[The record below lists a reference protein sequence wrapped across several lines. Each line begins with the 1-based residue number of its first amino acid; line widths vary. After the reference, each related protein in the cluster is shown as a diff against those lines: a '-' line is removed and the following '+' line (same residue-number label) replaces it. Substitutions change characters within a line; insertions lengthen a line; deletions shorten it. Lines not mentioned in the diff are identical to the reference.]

1 MAIDRKHQKIFG
13 DNLTALGNIAAYGSK
28 KAGSPTF
35 SDNLDIIQTASW
47 LQGIMGATSSD
58 KAPYVQDL
66 NAIFYVITKQLAY
79 LFQAGIAEWDSQTD
93 YFAGKS
99 VVLKNGKIY
108 IATSDNKNVE
118 PEVTSGWNTKWKLLS
133 YGSQEYF
140 AECDSLAVNQ
150 TKEITID
157 NVNLDSNNKI
167 PVGTKIKVSFTN
179 GSNCALQSQDETS
192 VAQLKINITNSSN
205 TPQYYDI
212 SIGTMNT
219 ITYSH
224 KKLFCPSKYIV
235 TFVIDSDYKA
245 YAENIIVA
253 DTIHGH
259 TPNSTYYWSRQYL
272 DGFIEQGGS
281 VGGPEV
287 GPGDT
292 HIKFLFGMED
302 TSYYI
307 GISAG
312 ISTESGGTVN
322 RIYALTKYGFILWV
336 GTTRTIN
343 RWEIKGYRA

>member
-1 MAIDRKHQKIFG
+1 MAIERKHQKIFG

-28 KAGSPTF
+28 QAGSPTF
-35 SDNLDIIQTASW
+35 SNNLDIIQTASW

-140 AECDSLAVNQ
+140 AECNSLTNNQ

-167 PVGTKIKVSFTN
+167 PVGTKIKVSFTY
-179 GSNCALQSQDETS
+179 GSSCRLMSQDENS
-192 VAQLKINITNSSN
+192 VAQLKINITNNPN
-205 TPQYYDI
+205 TPQYYNI
-212 SIGTMNT
+212 SVGAGISGDPV
-219 ITYSH
+219 YKS
-224 KKLFCPSKYIV
+224 LYCPADCIV
-235 TFVIDSDYKA
+235 TFVIDKNYKA
-245 YAENIIVA
+245 YAENIIVEESLYSSY
-253 DTIHGH
+253 G
-259 TPNSTYYWSRQYL
+259 NSINRWVREYL
-272 DGFIEQGGS
+272 SGFVEQGGEIPEWTS
-281 VGGPEV
+281 GGNNKVISLPIYMQTGEC
-287 GPGDT
+287 T
-292 HIKFLFGMED
+292 
-302 TSYYI
+302 YYI
-307 GISAG
+307 GINCLVPDIPNPNIFHRTA
-312 ISTESGGTVN
+312 ESFEFFGKPADYT
-322 RIYALTKYGFILWV
+322 
-336 GTTRTIN
+336 
-343 RWEIKGYRA
+343 WEVKGYRA